1 MFKKSLI
8 AALVLTVA
16 PQMVWAHAH
25 AGTST
30 PANDAVVK
38 SMPANVTLTL
48 TEGLEGA
55 FSSMTLVDE
64 NGRAVP
70 TAKSTLA
77 PNDNKTMVLPIGKE
91 LPAGAY
97 TVKWQAL
104 SKDGH
109 KTQGAWSFTVK
120 P

>member
-8 AALVLTVA
+8 TAVLVVT
-16 PQMVWAHAH
+16 PQLVWAHAH
-25 AGTST
+25 VDHAT
-30 PANDAVVK
+30 PAQDAVVQTT
-38 SMPANVTLTL
+38 PADVSLTL
-48 TEGLEGA
+48 TEGLEPA
-55 FSSMTLVDE
+55 FSSLTLVDAT
-64 NGRAVP
+64 GKAVL
-70 TAKSTLA
+70 TGKTTLA
-77 PNDNKTMVLPIGKE
+77 SNDNKTMVLPIGKD

-109 KTQGAWSFTVK
+109 KTQGSWSFTIK

>member
-8 AALVLTVA
+8 AAMVLASVPHLA
-16 PQMVWAHAH
+16 LAHAH
-25 AGTST
+25 VGTST
-30 PANDAVVK
+30 PAKDAVVK
-38 SMPANVTLTL
+38 TTPAAITLTL
-48 TEGLEGA
+48 TEGLEPA
-55 FSSMTLVDE
+55 FSSLTLVNAAGDVVAT
-64 NGRAVP
+64 G
-70 TAKSTLA
+70 KSALA
-77 PNDNKTMVLPIGKE
+77 PDDSKTLVLPIGKE

-109 KTQGAWSFTVK
+109 KTQGTWSFTVK

>member
-8 AALVLTVA
+8 AALVLAVA
-16 PQMVWAHAH
+16 PQITWAHAH
-25 AGTST
+25 VGTSS
-30 PANDAVVK
+30 PAKDAVVK
-38 SMPANVTLTL
+38 TAPASITLTL
-48 TEGLEGA
+48 TEGLEAA
-55 FSSMTLVDE
+55 FSSLTLLDASGKV
-64 NGRAVP
+64 VP
-70 TAKSTLA
+70 TDKSALA
-77 PNDNKTMVLPIGKE
+77 PGDNKTLVLPLGKA

-109 KTQGAWSFTVK
+109 KTHGSWSFTVQ